1 MSRLKTK
8 VCALNCRKGSI
19 LLYSLGFFIFFISWL
34 SFSLGVSIS
43 LINKKN
49 YINLIEQRLDI
60 EEKIL
65 NHYREYIQNNSCDL
79 DDGLDLESDDE
90 SDLEYDDGECEVET
104 DPGYQFQH
112 HSSSISCRSD
122 GETIFVNVVGDIRMD
137 FKYDIIEDGSFKHSQ
152 WED

>member
-1 MSRLKTK
+1 MLRLRAK

-19 LLYSLGFFIFFISWL
+19 LLYSLGFFIFFVSWL
-34 SFSLGVSIS
+34 SFSLGVSMS
-43 LINKKN
+43 LVNKKN

-60 EEKIL
+60 EAMIIS
-65 NHYREYIQNNSCDL
+65 HYREYIPNNSCEG
-79 DDGLDLESDDE
+79 DDGFDSEYDEDFDLEFDD
-90 SDLEYDDGECEVET
+90 ECEVEI
-104 DPGYQFQH
+104 DPGYQFQL
-112 HSSSISCRSD
+112 HSSSVSCMSD

>member
-1 MSRLKTK
+1 M
-8 VCALNCRKGSI
+8 
-19 LLYSLGFFIFFISWL
+19 GFFIFFVSWL

-49 YINLIEQRLDI
+49 YIKLVEQRLDI
-60 EEKIL
+60 EAMIIT
-65 NHYREYIQNNSCDL
+65 HYREYIPKNSCD
-79 DDGLDLESDDE
+79 DDFDLEFDD
-90 SDLEYDDGECEVET
+90 ECEVEI
-104 DPGYQFQH
+104 DPGYQFQL
-112 HSSSISCRSD
+112 HSSSVSCMSD